1 MTKNSLTAFRIIIII
16 LGVLNIFIGLNI
28 GFGGIS
34 TLGWQGQSNF
44 FEVTNESVFLMR
56 DSHMRYFGGLYFG
69 IGIFM
74 ILATSNLKKYQSSLR
89 LIFILIFIGGIT
101 RFSMMRFDIIF
112 GSDIIGSVLVELLL
126 MPILYFWLLK
136 ILNSNVLQS
145 NN

>member
-28 GFGGIS
+28 GF
-34 TLGWQGQSNF
+34 
-44 FEVTNESVFLMR
+44 NESVFLMR

-136 ILNSNVLQS
+136 ILNSNVLQVK
-145 NN
+145 